1 MAIAVITV
9 NILLAIVLLGVAFF
23 CWQLR
28 VALRDTVRALDIA
41 ERATHNVLGNAPEG
55 VMTGQEGVAWMR
67 QAMQEQGQQ
76 VGPAIARL
84 QQVLTLLIWITSRL
98 SRTRKGL
105 IKGASLRK

>member
-1 MAIAVITV
+1 MAIAVITI
-9 NILLAIVLLGVAFF
+9 NILLAIALSVVAFF

-28 VALRDTVRALDIA
+28 LALKDTVRALDIA
-41 ERATHNVLGNAPEG
+41 ERATHNVLGTAPEG
-55 VMTGQEGVAWMR
+55 VMTGQEGVAWLR

-76 VGPAIARL
+76 AGPAIARL

-105 IKGASLRK
+105 IKGMPLKK